1 MYPVLPV
8 EWMTSSIHFLYV
20 FFGLLAAVF
29 GGMLARQ

>member
-8 EWMTSSIHFLYV
+8 EWMAEAIQFMYV